1 MPKTRLRITNRDLS
15 YINNGDVISP
25 INNMLR
31 ICNNILNVLDVDI
44 LNIEANKLREF
55 LDHQDMGKLNE

>member
-1 MPKTRLRITNRDLS
+1 MPRITNTDLP